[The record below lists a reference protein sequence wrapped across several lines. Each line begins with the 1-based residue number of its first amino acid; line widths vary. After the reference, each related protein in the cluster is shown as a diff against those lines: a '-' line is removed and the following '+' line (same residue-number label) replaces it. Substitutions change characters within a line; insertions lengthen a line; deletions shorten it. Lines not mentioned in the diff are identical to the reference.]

1 MQRDAAY
8 LRDILE
14 AARLALTYLGNV
26 DRESFAQ
33 DTQLQ
38 DAVLRRLEII
48 GEAARRVSENA
59 RRAHPEIPWQLMI
72 GMRNQII
79 HMYDGVDMDV
89 VWGTVQEDLP
99 VLLEALQK
107 FAELQD

>member
-14 AARLALTYLGNV
+14 AARLALAYLKNV

-48 GEAARRVSENA
+48 GVAARRVSENT
-59 RRAHPEIPWQLMI
+59 RRAHP
-72 GMRNQII
+72 
-79 HMYDGVDMDV
+79 
-89 VWGTVQEDLP
+89 
-99 VLLEALQK
+99 
-107 FAELQD
+107 

>member
-14 AARLALTYLGNV
+14 AARLALAYLQKV
-26 DRESFAQ
+26 DREAFDR

-48 GEAARRVSENA
+48 GEAARRVSA
-59 RRAHPEIPWQLMI
+59 DTRRAHPEIPWRHSA
-72 GMRNQII
+72 MRIAYRPYQRVHNV
-79 HMYDGVDMDV
+79 GFRV
-89 VWGTVQEDLP
+89 VAPATEMVQAAKGAND
-99 VLLEALQK
+99 Q
-107 FAELQD
+107 